1 MRNQSIAKIVVG
13 DDLATFSKF
22 WPNSYSTTSARRY
35 AFQCADI
42 LDIWCQ
48 TIGRARKLSPFF
60 VAISDY
66 DGALLL
72 LLPLVVVKSKGL
84 RILRFVDE
92 GVSDLNAPVVFPGA
106 RNWNQSIVQSLW
118 TELKRQLPPFDL
130 ALFDKMPEL
139 VEDWPNPLR
148 FLRTATGQYGSYKT
162 KLPTDWDRDAK
173 QRLPDYAD
181 SRRRIR
187 NLSKLGS
194 VSFFIP
200 QTNEEALAVLSAL
213 LELKSQKFIQTKGR
227 DSFITE
233 PGYRDYYVEATKQL
247 FGVGSVHIAALKL
260 ESTILAAHFGYVVG
274 ERFYALVTG
283 FKNEPEWTL
292 VIGVVFTAFEVVLPG
307 TTRQVSAGSGALGRH
322 RRRLGIHQPVTGGNR
337 VRQVQRYVLVA
348 AHGHGDPAL
357 RIRRIRFGQALL
369 GDHQNAARFR
379 QPHRRPQTGNPTTH
393 YQKIHSAHP

>member
-22 WPNSYSTTSARRY
+22 WPNSSSTTSARRY

-42 LDIWCQ
+42 LDIWRQ

-173 QRLPDYAD
+173 RRLPDYAD

-187 NLSKLGS
+187 NLSKRGS

-247 FGVGSVHIAALKL
+247 FGVGPVHIAALKL

-274 ERFYALVTG
+274 KRFYALVTG
-283 FKNEPEWTL
+283 FKNEPEWRHYATGRL
-292 VIGVVFTAFEVVLPG
+292 LNEFLLEHCSKRGLKIFDWGLGDESHKARLADEHVNLHEAVLPATVLG
-307 TTRQVSAGSGALGRH
+307 RGGALYRDAKHRLLNAGSGIQA
-322 RRRLGIHQPVTGGNR
+322 V
-337 VRQVQRYVLVA
+337 
-348 AHGHGDPAL
+348 
-357 RIRRIRFGQALL
+357 IRA
-369 GDHQNAARFR
+369 
-379 QPHRRPQTGNPTTH
+379 
-393 YQKIHSAHP
+393 